1 MKNSQAMPAG
11 RGRRLLLYGVSAVAM
26 VLVGL
31 QLTSR
36 VGMLASRRLPVA
48 AAVGALA
55 PDFTLGKAGEPGEL
69 KLSVFR
75 GKPTVLNFFCGC
87 GECRS
92 VAMQLAERTKELGDV
107 HVLAVMSDHTAYNPI
122 NLKNFRW
129 GTGFQWPVV
138 ADIGSNVSL
147 RYDSVNCPR
156 VWILDADGVVRHICP
171 GRGTPGE
178 TIVAD
183 ALKALQ
189 VIRG

>member
-1 MKNSQAMPAG
+1 MKNSLAMG
-11 RGRRLLLYGVSAVAM
+11 RGLRLLVYGVSAV
-26 VLVGL
+26 VLVLAGL

-36 VGMLASRRLPVA
+36 VGFLASRRLPTA

-55 PDFTLGKAGEPGEL
+55 PDFTLGKAGAPGEL
-69 KLSVFR
+69 QLSSFR
-75 GKPTVLNFFCGC
+75 GKPMLLSFFCGC

-92 VAMQLAERTKELGDV
+92 VAVALAEHAKELGDAQV
-107 HVLAVMSDHTAYNPI
+107 VAVMSDHTAYNPA

-129 GTGFQWPVV
+129 GTGFQWPVL
-138 ADIGSNVSL
+138 ADVGSNVSL

-156 VWILDADGVVRHICP
+156 LWVLDANGVVRHICP

-189 VIRG
+189 GLHGS